1 MAREEQKKTF
11 YNKIN
16 FIRLYF
22 SRKSGPTKTDA
33 DTDTDT
39 ETAAYRITEA
49 DVLGLFGYC
58 RFLREQYLRKALVYQ

>member
-22 SRKSGPTKTDA
+22 SPKSGPTKTDA
-33 DTDTDT
+33 DTD
-39 ETAAYRITEA
+39 TAAYRITEA
-49 DVLGLFGYC
+49 DVLGLFGCC